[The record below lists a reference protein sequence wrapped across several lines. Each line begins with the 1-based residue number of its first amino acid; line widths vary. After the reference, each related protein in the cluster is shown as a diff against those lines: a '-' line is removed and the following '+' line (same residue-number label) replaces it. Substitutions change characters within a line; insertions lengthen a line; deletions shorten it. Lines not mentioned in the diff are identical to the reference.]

1 MYYVVTDLDDPKA
14 TFIQI
19 RATDEEKAAV
29 KAAAKLDGMQMSPFI
44 MQLVTQ
50 RIEEIRSRN
59 PPAFAE
65 LKDRILTQKK
75 QSVPL
80 LKEKAK

>member
-1 MYYVVTDLDDPKA
+1 MYYVVTDLDDPKGV
-14 TFIQI
+14 FIQI
-19 RATDEEKAAV
+19 RVTDEEKAAV
-29 KAAAKLDGMQMSPFI
+29 KAAAKLDGVKMSPFI

-59 PPAFAE
+59 PPAFTD
-65 LKDRILTQKK
+65 LKDRILSQKK
-75 QSVPL
+75 QTIPL